1 MIRKMKVSYIH
12 HTHTLSRSL
21 SPSVSKLSEIENIT
35 IANWLI
41 TFVNTPLP
49 TLQTYSS
56 LPQIN
61 NAIWIMKILTQGM
74 QLQTF
79 TILLF
84 RVQNTFSLLNHNTL
98 TSFEKDYNFTFNPS
112 NKFMMSFVSSL
123 LLDRLT
129 FTLPALRSDSEN
141 LLH

>member
-1 MIRKMKVSYIH
+1 
-12 HTHTLSRSL
+12 
-21 SPSVSKLSEIENIT
+21 
-35 IANWLI
+35 
-41 TFVNTPLP
+41 
-49 TLQTYSS
+49 
-56 LPQIN
+56 
-61 NAIWIMKILTQGM
+61 MKILTQGM

-141 LLH
+141 LLHEREFLEPLYERTYYNFV